1 MFGSFTP
8 GPAEMLVILALGVL
22 LFGKRLPDV
31 GKQLGRGI
39 LEFKRGLDEMG
50 KGSKSTELQSV
61 TEKKKEFEELEREEL
76 DVPKF
81 DPPSVV

>member
-1 MFGSFTP
+1 
-8 GPAEMLVILALGVL
+8 MLVILALGVL

-50 KGSKSTELQSV
+50 TGLKLKSSEQRPDE
-61 TEKKKEFEELEREEL
+61 EKKKGFEELEREEL

-81 DPPSVV
+81 EPPSNA